1 MATAASGSLVVGLA
15 LLDRQLDAQEAF
27 TASQLDE
34 SFQIEAWG
42 EDAEQ
47 AERRR
52 ALAADIAAAARFM
65 SLLRA

>member
-1 MATAASGSLVVGLA
+1 LA
-15 LLDRQLDAQEAF
+15 LIEGRLDAQEAF
-27 TASQLDE
+27 AASQLDE

-42 EDAEQ
+42 EDMEQ

-52 ALAADIAAAARFM
+52 TLAADIESAARLM